1 MTSSVKRIPS
11 VVIEPNTELFR
22 LGLGV
27 LWGYRELVY
36 FLAWRDLKARYA
48 QTVIGVAWAVLQPLA
63 MMVIF
68 TFVFGRLANLPSQ
81 GVPYPIFAYAALV
94 PWSFLAKSLDRG
106 GFSIV
111 AESNLVSKVY
121 FPRLIVPVSVTLGGL
136 LDFAI
141 AFGLLFTM
149 MAWYG
154 VHVTWAILVMPFF
167 IVLTVTLALAV
178 SLWLAAICVRYR
190 DVGAVIPLL
199 TQLWMFGSPVVYPVS
214 LVPSDW
220 VWLYNL
226 NPMVS
231 VLEGFRWALLG
242 TPAPELSV
250 LLANTAVIFL
260 VLMGGLM
267 YFNRMERTF
276 VDVI

>member
-1 MTSSVKRIPS
+1 MPSAIKRSPS
-11 VVIEPNTELFR
+11 VVIEPNTEFFH
-22 LGLGV
+22 LGV
-27 LWGYRELVY
+27 SALWGYRELVY

-94 PWSFLAKSLDRG
+94 PWSFLSKSLDRG

-149 MAWYG
+149 MVWYG
-154 VHVTWAILVMPFF
+154 VTITWSLLVLPLFVAM
-167 IVLTVTLALAV
+167 TVTLALAV

-214 LVPSDW
+214 LVPAGW
-220 VWLYNL
+220 LWLYNL

-231 VLEGFRWALLG
+231 ILEGFRWALLG
-242 TPAPELSV
+242 TPAPGLSV
-250 LLANTAVIFL
+250 LAGNVVVIFV
-260 VLMGGLM
+260 VLIGGLM

-276 VDVI
+276 VDII